1 MNRPF
6 TVVLASGGMDSCV
19 TIALAGLTCELAL
32 LHASYGQRT
41 ARRERR
47 AFEEIA
53 AFYGVE
59 RKLVVDLSHLRE
71 IGGSSLTDADQP

>member
-1 MNRPF
+1 MHRPLG
-6 TVVLASGGMDSCV
+6 VVLTSGGMDSCV
-19 TIALAGLTCELAL
+19 TVALAGQTCELAL
-32 LHASYGQRT
+32 LHASYGQHT
-41 ARRERR
+41 ARRELR